1 MVEVTNLKGRIR
13 DSELLNCLLLI
24 SWNESLTFSLSPMKK
39 YEKVLDLLKSRQPL
53 QIMTQP
59 LF

>member
-1 MVEVTNLKGRIR
+1 MVEVTNINGPTR

-24 SWNESLTFSLSPMKK
+24 SWNESLNFSLSLMKK
-39 YEKVLDLLKSRQPL
+39 QETVSDLLKSRQPL